1 MKEME
6 NKLTFRR
13 IAIFIAGLLICSMGD
28 SMNFKAAIGVTPYE
42 ATQLTGF
49 YITGIQVGTLAI
61 ASNCLLMLLQVIML
75 RKITPSILVQ
85 IPLCLVQGYI
95 FNFII
100 NIFVGNVNL
109 NYPMRVLFLLCG
121 IILAGIGVGLM
132 VFSDVT
138 VFPLESFCKVL
149 SERCSIDFAKCRQGA
164 DIVFVAGCLLVSFLF
179 HYPFAIREG
188 TIVATLLFSPIM
200 DMTIKRLSQNWKQ

>member
-1 MKEME
+1 MDDWKG
-6 NKLTFRR
+6 LTWRR
-13 IAIFIAGLLICSMGD
+13 VAIFIAGLLVCSIGD

-42 ATQLTGF
+42 ATQLTGY

-61 ASNCLLMLLQVIML
+61 MSNFVFMLLQVIL
-75 RKITPSILVQ
+75 RKKVSLSLLVQ

-100 NIFVGNVNL
+100 YIFFGKVEL
-109 NYPMRVLFLLCG
+109 NYPMRVVFLLCG
-121 IILAGIGVGLM
+121 ILLAGIGIGLM

-138 VFPLESFCKVL
+138 VFPLESFCNVL
-149 SERCSIDFAKCRQGA
+149 SERFSLDFAKCRQGC
-164 DIVFVAGCLLVSFLF
+164 DIIFVIGCLLVSFLF

-188 TIVATLLFSPIM
+188 TIIATILFSPIM
-200 DMTIKRLSQNWKQ
+200 DMTIKRMPKSWKE